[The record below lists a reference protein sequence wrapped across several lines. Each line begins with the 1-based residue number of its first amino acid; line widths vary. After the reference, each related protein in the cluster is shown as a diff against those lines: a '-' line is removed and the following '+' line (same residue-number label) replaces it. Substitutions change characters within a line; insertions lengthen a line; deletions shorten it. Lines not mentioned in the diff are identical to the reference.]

1 LGINLYHSSDIR
13 LNLGKIKEA
22 SYPNDF
28 GIFVMTMGAFAK
40 GENSEKWNQPLVEGL
55 TYSQCTY

>member
-28 GIFVMTMGAFAK
+28 GILVMTMGAF
-40 GENSEKWNQPLVEGL
+40 G
-55 TYSQCTY
+55 